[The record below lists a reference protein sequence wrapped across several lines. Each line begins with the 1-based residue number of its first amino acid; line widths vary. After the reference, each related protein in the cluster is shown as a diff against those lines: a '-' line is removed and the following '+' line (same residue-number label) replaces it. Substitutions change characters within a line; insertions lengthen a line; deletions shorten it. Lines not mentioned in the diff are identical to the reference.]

1 MDYYTYAY
9 LRKDRTP
16 YYIGKGKGNRIYS
29 KKRTIPPPKDKSR
42 IIFLKQNLTEEEA
55 FKHEKYMIAV
65 FGRKDL
71 GNGILY
77 NMTDG
82 GEGISNWGTSEQR
95 SQVAKIRATKLQEEK
110 KGMYGLTKE
119 QKREI
124 GLRNYPTTIGAIP
137 IEKRKEIS
145 RASGKKSGKQA
156 YENKIGIHALT
167 KEELSLLG
175 KKKFKEK
182 IGCFSIS
189 PEERS
194 EIGKKS
200 GGQAYRNKT
209 GIHAYT
215 FEQKSELGK
224 RNYQNGRGISSLTYE
239 QRRELSL
246 KTNAQRWQCTE
257 TGYISNAGGLSTYQK
272 KRGIDTSKRIR
283 LS

>member
-1 MDYYTYAY
+1 
-9 LRKDRTP
+9 
-16 YYIGKGKGNRIYS
+16 
-29 KKRTIPPPKDKSR
+29 
-42 IIFLKQNLTEEEA
+42 
-55 FKHEKYMIAV
+55 MIAV

-71 GNGILY
+71 GTGILY
-77 NMTDG
+77 NKTNGGDG
-82 GEGISNWGTSEQR
+82 GGNWGTPEQR
-95 SQVAKIRATKLQEEK
+95 SQVAKIRAAKLQEEK
-110 KGMYGLTKE
+110 KGIFGLTKE

-124 GLRNYPTTIGAIP
+124 GLRNYSIGIGAMP
-137 IEKRKEIS
+137 IEKRREIS
-145 RASGKKSGKQA
+145 RACGKKSGRQA
-156 YENKIGIHALT
+156 YENKTGIHALT

-175 KKKFKEK
+175 KKKVKEK
-182 IGCFSIS
+182 IGCFSIT

-194 EIGKKS
+194 KIGKKS
-200 GGQAYRNKT
+200 GKQAYENKT

-224 RNYQNGRGISSLTYE
+224 RNYQNGRGISSLTPE

-246 KTNAQRWQCTE
+246 KINAQRWQCTE